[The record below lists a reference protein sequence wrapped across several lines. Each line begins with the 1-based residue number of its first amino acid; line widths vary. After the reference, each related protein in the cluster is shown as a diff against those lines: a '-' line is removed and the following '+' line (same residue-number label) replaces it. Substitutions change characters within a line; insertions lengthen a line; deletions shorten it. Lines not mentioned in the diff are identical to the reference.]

1 MMYEVVTKELWGEH
15 TEELKKLEESFI
27 EYIDKNYSEDYI
39 FKEGEFEKLENDFFK
54 ENGTKEFYEYYKNFK
69 PIENPKGTII
79 N

>member
-1 MMYEVVTKELWGEH
+1 MKDFVLKELWGKH
-15 TEELKKLEESFI
+15 AEELIKLTDKFI
-27 EYIDKNYSEDYI
+27 EYIDKKYSEDYI
-39 FKEGEFEKLENDFFK
+39 FKDGEYEKLRGDFFK

>member
-27 EYIDKNYSEDYI
+27 EYIDKKYSEDYI

-54 ENGTKEFYEYYKNFK
+54 EN
-69 PIENPKGTII
+69 
-79 N
+79 